1 MSGSRG
7 DSSPRG
13 REPMRAVF
21 LMLKVEPG
29 ALAEVADRVTELES
43 FSEAYSISGAYD
55 LLVKLYVENFD
66 DLSHLV
72 TEQIQKIPHV
82 RETFTILTFHAF
94 K

>member
-1 MSGSRG
+1 
-7 DSSPRG
+7 
-13 REPMRAVF
+13 MRAVF

-29 ALAEVADRVTELES
+29 SLATVADKVTELES

-72 TEQIQKIPHV
+72 TEQVQKIPHI

>member
-1 MSGSRG
+1 
-7 DSSPRG
+7 
-13 REPMRAVF
+13 MRAVF

-29 ALAEVADRVTELES
+29 ALAEVADHVAELES

-72 TEQIQKIPHV
+72 TEQVQKIPHV

>member
-1 MSGSRG
+1 
-7 DSSPRG
+7 
-13 REPMRAVF
+13 MRAVF

-29 ALAEVADRVTELES
+29 TLAQVADQMTELES

-72 TEQIQKIPHV
+72 TEQIQKIPHI

>member
-1 MSGSRG
+1 
-7 DSSPRG
+7 
-13 REPMRAVF
+13 MRAVF

-29 ALAEVADRVTELES
+29 TLAIVADRVTELES

>member
-1 MSGSRG
+1 
-7 DSSPRG
+7 
-13 REPMRAVF
+13 MRAIF

-29 ALAEVADRVTELES
+29 TLAGVADRITELES
-43 FSEAYSISGAYD
+43 FSEAYSLSGAYD
-55 LLVKLYVENFD
+55 RLVKLYVENFE

>member
-1 MSGSRG
+1 
-7 DSSPRG
+7 
-13 REPMRAVF
+13 MRAVF
-21 LMLKVEPG
+21 IMLKTDPG
-29 ALAEVADRVTELES
+29 TLAEVADRVTELES
-43 FSEAYSISGAYD
+43 FSEAYSTSGEYD

-72 TEQIQKIPHV
+72 TDQIQKIPHI

>member
-1 MSGSRG
+1 
-7 DSSPRG
+7 
-13 REPMRAVF
+13 MRAVF

-29 ALAEVADRVTELES
+29 SLATVADHIAELES

-82 RETFTILTFHAF
+82 RETFTILTFQAF

>member
-1 MSGSRG
+1 
-7 DSSPRG
+7 
-13 REPMRAVF
+13 MRAVF

-29 ALAEVADRVTELES
+29 SLATVADRVAELES

-72 TEQIQKIPHV
+72 TEQVQKIPHV

>member
-1 MSGSRG
+1 
-7 DSSPRG
+7 
-13 REPMRAVF
+13 MRAIF
-21 LMLKVEPG
+21 LMIKVEPG
-29 ALAEVADRVTELES
+29 TLSQVADRITELES

-94 K
+94 Q

>member
-1 MSGSRG
+1 
-7 DSSPRG
+7 
-13 REPMRAVF
+13 MRAVF

-29 ALAEVADRVTELES
+29 ALAEVADRITELES

-82 RETFTILTFHAF
+82 RETFTLITFHAF